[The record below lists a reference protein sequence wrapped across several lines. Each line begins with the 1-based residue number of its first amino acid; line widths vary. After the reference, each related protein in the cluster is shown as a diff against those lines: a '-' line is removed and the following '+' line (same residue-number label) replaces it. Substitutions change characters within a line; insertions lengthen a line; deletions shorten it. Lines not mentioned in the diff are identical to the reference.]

1 MCDMLQENILLRIHL
16 HIASGEA
23 EDMCSARHC
32 VPHQKFAMTL
42 VEQSV
47 CGACGA
53 TSEPLPFTQ
62 VSLTLWSWSRNKSSG
77 GALSSMIQSR
87 GASIIEHRPRTAHV
101 GGVGSPFVSAAIV
114 EKTWNSLQSGIG
126 HGRSLLPAGCSRARP
141 MERS

>member
-1 MCDMLQENILLRIHL
+1 MDSSIFIELSSQENVVRSNISDISLQENILLRIHL

-62 VSLTLWSWSRNKSSG
+62 VS
-77 GALSSMIQSR
+77 AV
-87 GASIIEHRPRTAHV
+87 HV
-101 GGVGSPFVSAAIV
+101 YLVIKEIGRR
-114 EKTWNSLQSGIG
+114 LQS
-126 HGRSLLPAGCSRARP
+126 
-141 MERS
+141 MFVEE

>member
-1 MCDMLQENILLRIHL
+1 MYVCMFDLIILQENILLRIHF

-32 VPHQKFAMTL
+32 IPHQKFAMTL

-62 VSLTLWSWSRNKSSG
+62 VGTETLDTPDSANINIVSHPTHEFSTCTR
-77 GALSSMIQSR
+77 MIFLC
-87 GASIIEHRPRTAHV
+87 E
-101 GGVGSPFVSAAIV
+101 
-114 EKTWNSLQSGIG
+114 
-126 HGRSLLPAGCSRARP
+126 
-141 MERS
+141 

>member
-1 MCDMLQENILLRIHL
+1 MDDAAECFSINKDSSILSGASSWIYTGDIRENMCDLLQENILLRIHL

-62 VSLTLWSWSRNKSSG
+62 VS
-77 GALSSMIQSR
+77 
-87 GASIIEHRPRTAHV
+87 
-101 GGVGSPFVSAAIV
+101 
-114 EKTWNSLQSGIG
+114 
-126 HGRSLLPAGCSRARP
+126 
-141 MERS
+141 